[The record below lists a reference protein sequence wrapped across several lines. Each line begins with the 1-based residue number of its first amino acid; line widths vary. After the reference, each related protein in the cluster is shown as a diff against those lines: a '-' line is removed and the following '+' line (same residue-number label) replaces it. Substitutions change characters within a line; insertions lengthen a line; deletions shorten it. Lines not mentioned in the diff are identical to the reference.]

1 MYFILFYSVFDCQQS
16 NMNSIQ
22 QSQGGQELSSA
33 LNEIRI
39 LELRETTLSL
49 GLKLATVDLS
59 WDTFVAQLNL
69 ALQRMQ
75 AENIDM
81 TLFVLLHQMLEH
93 VKTNLTTVKNA
104 VYVALT
110 DLLNAKDN
118 EEFFKRLKREQKQAR
133 AAARLKQKMDANNQV
148 TQSLEEKTKLDK

>member
-1 MYFILFYSVFDCQQS
+1 
-16 NMNSIQ
+16 MNSIQ

-49 GLKLATVDLS
+49 GLKLGTMDLS

-93 VKTNLTTVKNA
+93 VKANLTTVKNA
-104 VYVALT
+104 VHVALT

-118 EEFFKRLKREQKQAR
+118 EVFFKQLKREQKQAR
-133 AAARLKQKMDANNQV
+133 AAARLKQKMDANSQV